1 METVG
6 NRPLALILLAF
17 LVGILAAVP
26 GALAVEIGAPAPDFK
41 LPSTG
46 GADLSLSDF
55 KGKKVVLLE
64 FYGLDFAP
72 A

>member
-1 METVG
+1 MG
-6 NRPLALILLAF
+6 NWPLALTMLSL
-17 LVGILAAVP
+17 LVGILTAVP
-26 GALAVEIGAPAPDFK
+26 GALAVEIGVPAPNFK
-41 LPSTG
+41 LPSTT
-46 GADLSLSDF
+46 GADISLSDF